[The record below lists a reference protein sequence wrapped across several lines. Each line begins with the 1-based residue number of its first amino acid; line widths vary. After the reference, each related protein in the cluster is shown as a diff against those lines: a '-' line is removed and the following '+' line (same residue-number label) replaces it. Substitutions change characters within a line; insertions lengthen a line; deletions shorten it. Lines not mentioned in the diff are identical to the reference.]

1 MTRVG
6 SQCHSKKGRKEI
18 GWYGMG
24 WIELAVVNSIL
35 NFSVKRSEFL
45 NKLRNC

>member
-6 SQCHSKKGRKEI
+6 SQRHSKKGRKEI
-18 GWYGMG
+18 RWYGMD

-35 NFSVKRSEFL
+35 IFSAKRSEFL
-45 NKLRNC
+45 NKLMNC